1 MTRRLIL
8 TAALLFAGNAAMA
21 FTTESVVNDLTGQ
34 GYTRIEVRNGLTQT
48 KVEAIRGTE
57 KLEVV
62 YDRAS
67 GAVLKSETERV
78 EADDDTTPGI
88 SIRERNRD
96 FVRVSS
102 SNDDSSDDDD
112 DDNRRGRG
120 SDDDDDDDSRDWSG
134 DDDGDRHGGRGSDD
148 DDSSGDDSSDDDRD
162 DDRDDDHGGDRG
174 GRGGDDGGRGD
185 GGGNS
190 GRGGGDDD

>member
-112 DDNRRGRG
+112 NRRGRG

-134 DDDGDRHGGRGSDD
+134 DDDGDRHGGRGSD